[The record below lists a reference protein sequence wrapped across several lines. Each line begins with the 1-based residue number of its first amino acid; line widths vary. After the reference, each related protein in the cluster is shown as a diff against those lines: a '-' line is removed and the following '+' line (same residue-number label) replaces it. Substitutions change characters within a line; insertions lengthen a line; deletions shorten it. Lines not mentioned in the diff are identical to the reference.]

1 MDNNKFRNLYP
12 LQNRN
17 DEYMVDSDRCDR
29 VLNDI
34 TEQENFIQR
43 VKEDKQKSDKQKVID
58 DTRLYQLTILEKL
71 LDSECTGLKHIELIH
86 EIFNMLNTGMTDES
100 DSKINK
106 QIKKK
111 LQNLLNSRLRS
122 TRRNNLR
129 QGGKSRRRKFKRT
142 RRMRR

>member
-1 MDNNKFRNLYP
+1 MDNNNFRKLYP
-12 LQNRN
+12 IQIRN
-17 DEYMVDSDRCDR
+17 HEYVVDRCDH
-29 VLNDI
+29 VVDDI
-34 TEQENFIQR
+34 EKQENYIQR
-43 VKEDKQKSDKQKVID
+43 VKDNTTKSDKQKDID

-86 EIFNMLNTGMTDES
+86 EIFNILNTGMTDES

-122 TRRNNLR
+122 TRRNNFR
-129 QGGKSRRRKFKRT
+129 GGKSRRRKNKKT